1 MSREFSQNNAAVL
14 ERGIDVLLTIKNT
27 PVATVDV
34 IQEQV
39 LPSLSKRSVQR
50 YLVNLQNIGLVRRVG
65 SSNGGYRYYLSGAA
79 EELFGGTA

>member
-1 MSREFSQNNAAVL
+1 MSRGFSQNNAAVL

-39 LPSLSKRSVQR
+39 LPNLSKRSVQR
-50 YLVNLQNIGLVRRVG
+50 YLVSLQNIGLVRRIG
-65 SSNGGYRYYLSGAA
+65 SSNGGYRYYLSGVA
-79 EELFGGTA
+79 EELFGGAA